1 MESQHPI
8 PSPLEQYAS
17 YPFNTDEIYQ
27 QGLVDILTSDSFM
40 NVIST
45 EEREEILR
53 RTRVFYFNKTSGN
66 SITLDEAREYDQ
78 HSQKGSIATTPAAIV
93 APLPTSLS
101 DQTRNE
107 EETRVLSFAELKE
120 LIEAGRLDQIPNNKV
135 IPNDLNEAYPS
146 SSTTP
151 TRKKPWEIIPDI
163 NPIA

>member
-1 MESQHPI
+1 MIPI
-8 PSPLEQYAS
+8 SKS
-17 YPFNTDEIYQ
+17 THTTIY
-27 QGLVDILTSDSFM
+27 
-40 NVIST
+40 
-45 EEREEILR
+45 R
-53 RTRVFYFNKTSGN
+53 TSGN

-135 IPNDLNEAYPS
+135 IPNDLNVRIS
-146 SSTTP
+146 SLSEE
-151 TRKKPWEIIPDI
+151 RKGLTVIHDPPNRRHIQAHQQHRHARSLGRLSLILTQ
-163 NPIA
+163 